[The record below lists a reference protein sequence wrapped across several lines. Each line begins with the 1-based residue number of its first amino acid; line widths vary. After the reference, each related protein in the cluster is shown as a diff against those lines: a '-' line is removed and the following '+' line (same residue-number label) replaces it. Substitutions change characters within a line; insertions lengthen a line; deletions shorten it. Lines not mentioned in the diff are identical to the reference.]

1 MFLVLNG
8 LLFIGST
15 VFVWGQTSCS
25 RLLYSPS
32 VFSLMIMISMFLWR
46 VWTPGSD
53 WQCITLAKRSK
64 LVLFIC
70 KESEKNKQQ
79 QQQLVN
85 LGITTEDKLKLWYLR
100 FCWFFYR
107 RTLFLDLT
115 EGAMVCLVS
124 MLPIRGGQR
133 VTYSWTVSV
142 FLQSHISSWWISTHC
157 FCVCDTDKTA
167 PLAFEG
173 DSVAADGHDGVVHV
187 VVSLQRGVDLHHL
200 EVHWDTAEPAK
211 QTGKR
216 HQEPSVTLMP
226 STSRQGLFWVFF
238 GHSVQTWKPLGRDWA
253 AQGRSHRQVWASQCV
268 CLHTLREEAVAWDC
282 AENSLIKLN
291 KTVVLL

>member
-70 KESEKNKQQ
+70 KESEKKK

-85 LGITTEDKLKLWYLR
+85 LGINTENKLNLWYLW

-124 MLPIRGGQR
+124 MLPSQEGAARRSKG
-133 VTYSWTVSV
+133 
-142 FLQSHISSWWISTHC
+142 HIQLNC
-157 FCVCDTDKTA
+157 
-167 PLAFEG
+167 L
-173 DSVAADGHDGVVHV
+173 
-187 VVSLQRGVDLHHL
+187 
-200 EVHWDTAEPAK
+200 
-211 QTGKR
+211 
-216 HQEPSVTLMP
+216 
-226 STSRQGLFWVFF
+226 GLL
-238 GHSVQTWKPLGRDWA
+238 TKPHFNL
-253 AQGRSHRQVWASQCV
+253 V
-268 CLHTLREEAVAWDC
+268 
-282 AENSLIKLN
+282 NFNKL
-291 KTVVLL
+291 L

>member
-70 KESEKNKQQ
+70 KESEKKNPTTTTIGQFGDNHRRQAQSVIFKIF
-79 QQQLVN
+79 LV
-85 LGITTEDKLKLWYLR
+85 LLPEDVIPGLDR
-100 FCWFFYR
+100 RRHGVFGFY
-107 RTLFLDLT
+107 
-115 EGAMVCLVS
+115 
-124 MLPIRGGQR
+124 
-133 VTYSWTVSV
+133 VTYQGRSKGHIQLNCLS
-142 FLQSHISSWWISTHC
+142 LSHISSWWISTHC

-187 VVSLQRGVDLHHL
+187 VVSLQRRVDVHHL

-226 STSRQGLFWVFF
+226 STSRQGLFWVFLVIPSNLKTSRTWLSSS
-238 GHSVQTWKPLGRDWA
+238 GPIPSPGMSVT
-253 AQGRSHRQVWASQCV
+253 V
-268 CLHTLREEAVAWDC
+268 CLPPYFAGGGCSMRLCREFLDQ
-282 AENSLIKLN
+282 L
-291 KTVVLL
+291 